1 MTTPI
6 SQARTSLFA
15 SLARRLNLRFPTL
28 FALLAI
34 VTLADVLIPD
44 FIPFL
49 DEIGL
54 ALLTLLVGSWKRRT
68 GGQPASDSQG
78 PPSPIRID

>member
-1 MTTPI
+1 MTKAI

-28 FALLAI
+28 FLLLAI
-34 VTLADVLIPD
+34 ITLADILIPD
-44 FIPFL
+44 FIPFV

-68 GGQPASDSQG
+68 GAQPASDLQDS
-78 PPSPIRID
+78 PSSRID

>member
-15 SLARRLNLRFPTL
+15 SLARRLNLRFPAL

-34 VTLADVLIPD
+34 ITLADVLIPD
-44 FIPFL
+44 LIPFL
-49 DEIGL
+49 DEIGF

-68 GGQPASDSQG
+68 GRQPASESQG